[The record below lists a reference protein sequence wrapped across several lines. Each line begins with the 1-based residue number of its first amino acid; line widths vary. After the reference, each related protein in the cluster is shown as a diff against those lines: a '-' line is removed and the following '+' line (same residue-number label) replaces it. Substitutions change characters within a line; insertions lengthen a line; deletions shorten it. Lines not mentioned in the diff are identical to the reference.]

1 MNKTTDLEEIKKL
14 AKQFLYMDIVPTDL
28 SPIVVHHPFTNSA
41 FISHKGKDNKIEMA
55 NILEDETARKKWQND
70 VEKMIERTENSK
82 EVFFLIAKNYIF
94 AFLKFAHPY
103 LSKEDLSSILSYAWL
118 NVEQNSM
125 NNILTKAQL
134 VNLFEN
140 CDPAI
145 LMDAEEFETFKNFPS
160 NLTIYR
166 GVTDYN
172 SKQIEVLSW
181 TLDEKQ
187 AEWFATRFNEKG
199 KVYKAKIQK
208 EHVLAYFTG
217 RNEAEVVVDPKF
229 LEEIELYKDFKKI
242 NIVKPL

>member
-1 MNKTTDLEEIKKL
+1 MNKTTDLEAIKKL
-14 AKQFLYMDIVPTDL
+14 AKQFLYIDIEPTDL
-28 SPIVVHHPFTNSA
+28 SPIVVQHPFTNSA
-41 FISHKGKDNKIEMA
+41 FISRKGKDNKIEMA
-55 NILEDETARKKWQND
+55 NILEDETARKEWQND
-70 VEKMIERTENSK
+70 VEKMIERAKNTMQLYIMIE
-82 EVFFLIAKNYIF
+82 KNYIF
-94 AFLKFAHPY
+94 SFLKFAHPY
-103 LSKEDLSSILSYAWL
+103 LSKEDLSSILGDAWL

-145 LMDAEEFETFKNFPS
+145 LMDAEEFETFKNFAS
-160 NLTIYR
+160 SITVYR

-172 SKQIEVLSW
+172 SKQIEALSW

-208 EHVLAYFTG
+208 EHILAYFTYEDTVIV
-217 RNEAEVVVDPKF
+217 NPNF
-229 LEEIELYKDFKKI
+229 LEEIELFKDFKEE
-242 NIVKPL
+242 